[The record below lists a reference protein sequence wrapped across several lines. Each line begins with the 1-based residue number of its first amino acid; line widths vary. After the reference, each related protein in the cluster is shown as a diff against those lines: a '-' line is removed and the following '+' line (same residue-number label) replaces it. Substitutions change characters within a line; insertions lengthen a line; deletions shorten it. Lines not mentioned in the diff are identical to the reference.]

1 MHHSDIEIAIRATQV
16 ASGAIRDAFR
26 EPVTRHAKHGD
37 DFATH
42 ADLAAER
49 AILDLLSGARPG
61 DRFVAEESG
70 VTGSTEGERTWFIDP
85 LCGTRNFAVQTTAA
99 AVNVALRTGTV
110 VTAAA
115 TADPFAAE
123 VFWTAGEGAF
133 VRREGRDEPLT
144 PSAQSRLVD
153 VDLDNPFPWSTPARL
168 FDATGFAG
176 RFHARVL
183 STSLASVWVAAG
195 RRAAYVTGGDLR
207 DSVHFTAAIALCQA
221 AGCVVTGLAGQPLH
235 SAPHGLIAAADAD
248 THARLVGAV
257 AGLRETRAAG

>member
-16 ASGAIRDAFR
+16 ASGVIRDAFR

-49 AILDLLSGARPG
+49 AILDLLTTARPG

-70 VTGSTEGERTWFIDP
+70 ITGAEDTDRSWFVDP
-85 LCGTRNFAVQTTAA
+85 LCGTRNFAVATSFV
-99 AVNVALRTGTV
+99 AVNVALRVGGRV
-110 VTAAA
+110 SAAA

-123 VFWTAGEGAF
+123 VFWAADEGAF
-133 VRREGRDEPLT
+133 VRRDGRDEPLA
-144 PSAQSRLVD
+144 PRADSRLVD
-153 VDLDNPFPWSTPARL
+153 VDLDQPFPWSTPARL
-168 FDATGFAG
+168 LDANGFAG

-183 STSLASVWVAAG
+183 STSLALVWVAAG

-207 DSVHFTAAIALCQA
+207 DSVHFTSAIAICQA
-221 AGCVVTGLAGQPLH
+221 AGCVVTGVAGQPLH
-235 SAPHGLIAAADAD
+235 TAPHGLIAAADAE
-248 THARLVGAV
+248 THARLVEAIG
-257 AGLRETRAAG
+257 GLRGIRAAG